1 VTSVSFWKGGGETAM
16 GQVTVK
22 VNNRDYVVGCDD
34 GEEAKIAGLSGLVD
48 AKVKDLVGKLG
59 QVGEARLLL
68 MASLLVADD
77 LALAFEQIDG
87 LRAELSRAREQ
98 IAQVEADALALEALN
113 ERLESVAAALE
124 SA

>member
-1 VTSVSFWKGGGETAM
+1 M

-34 GEEAKIAGLSGLVD
+34 GEEAKIAGLSEMID
-48 AKVKDLVGKLG
+48 AKTHELVGRLG

-68 MASLLVADD
+68 MAALLLADD
-77 LALAFEQIDG
+77 LASAYGQLDG
-87 LRAELSRAREQ
+87 LRADLSRAREQ
-98 IAQVEADALALEALN
+98 VATVENEVGGIAALEQ
-113 ERLESVAAALE
+113 RLEKVAAALA

>member
-1 VTSVSFWKGGGETAM
+1 M